1 MRRLAALLFLV
12 VSGCTSIGSL
22 GPLAHSISLAYKA
35 GDTYKYTLHAVLNY
49 TIGAEGFSVPFNLDM
64 TGKETITVKSVD
76 SSGTADL
83 TISLTDLA
91 VKTTTNGTTN
101 TTTTTTPTSVEMK
114 VASDGRIV
122 SVNGGTFTNGSL
134 PGLSGTEG
142 GLITAI
148 LPDKAVK
155 PGDTWTKDYDQAN
168 PMGKGSI
175 HVTTKNKYLHD
186 EQVKNVTTS
195 VVESNIA
202 TTIDVTIDMSAM
214 AGQGGTLFPSTGG
227 ASGLQ
232 SLSMKGTTTSV
243 VTSWIDASAHRVA
256 KTHSSG
262 TLDAT
267 MTLNMA
273 TGGTTPG
280 LTGPITFKGT
290 QTMDMNPA

>member
-1 MRRLAALLFLV
+1 MRRLAAVLFLV
-12 VSGCTSIGSL
+12 VSGCGSIGSVQ
-22 GPLAHSISLAYKA
+22 AHSISLAYKA
-35 GDTYKYTLHAVLNY
+35 GDTYKYALHAVLNY

-64 TGKETITVKSVD
+64 AGKETITVKSVD

-83 TISLTDLA
+83 TISLTDLS
-91 VKTTTNGTTN
+91 VKTTTTTA
-101 TTTTTTPTSVEMK
+101 PTSVEMK

-122 SVNGGTFTNGSL
+122 SVNGSTFTNGSL

-148 LPDKAVK
+148 LPDKPVK

-175 HVTTKNKYLHD
+175 HVTSKNKYLRD
-186 EQVKNVTTS
+186 EQVKNVNTS

-214 AGQGGTLFPSTGG
+214 AGQGGTPLFPSTGG

-267 MTLNMA
+267 MTPLLHSEHYLRRARERGRWLMR
-273 TGGTTPG
+273 GTFETWHPS
-280 LTGPITFKGT
+280 
-290 QTMDMNPA
+290 

>member
-12 VSGCTSIGSL
+12 VAACGSIGSVQ
-22 GPLAHSISLAYKA
+22 AHTISLAYKA

-64 TGKETITVKSVD
+64 TGKEAVTVKSVD

-83 TISLTDLA
+83 TIALTDLS

-122 SVNGGTFTNGSL
+122 SVNGSTFTNGSL

-155 PGDTWTKDYDQAN
+155 PGDTWTKEYDQAN

-175 HVTTKNKYLHD
+175 HVTTKNKYLRD
-186 EQVKNVTTS
+186 EQVKNVNTS

-202 TTIDVTIDMSAM
+202 TTIDLTLDMSAM
-214 AGQGGTLFPSTGG
+214 AGQGGTPLFPSTGG

-243 VTSWIDASAHRVA
+243 VTSWIDASARRVA
-256 KTHSSG
+256 KTHSTG
-262 TLDAT
+262 TIDAT

-273 TGGTTPG
+273 AGATTPG